1 MKGNE
6 VNIHL
11 SIKGLD
17 GPYFF
22 LYNKIKEKCMFL
34 EIFATT
40 LAIYFLSEAYKEN
53 QIGWAIF
60 WGILLGWDIH
70 SLLFTLLTRTQ
81 I

>member
-1 MKGNE
+1 
-6 VNIHL
+6 
-11 SIKGLD
+11 
-17 GPYFF
+17 
-22 LYNKIKEKCMFL
+22 MFL